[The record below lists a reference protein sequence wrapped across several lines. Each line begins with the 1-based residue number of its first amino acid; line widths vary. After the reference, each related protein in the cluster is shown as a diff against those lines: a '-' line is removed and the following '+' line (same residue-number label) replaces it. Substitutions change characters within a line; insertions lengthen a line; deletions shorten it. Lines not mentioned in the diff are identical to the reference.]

1 MSENSAYIPLSE
13 LRELKTLT
21 RSQITRLEGLDSDG
35 KGLLKAEDILQVLE
49 NDHKKESQKAFFN
62 RLILLLLV
70 SGVILIGALC
80 GITYGIVA
88 TTNELNVDN
97 DDHVLKT
104 SANGDIAGLGAV
116 VSTESAESVL
126 SSTKPWGISRVN
138 FVREDTE
145 EYGFI
150 AINAIQVIE
159 NGTALVRSVLG
170 EELILDESGVLV
182 AYGETSGRKLLIFG
196 AIGNAFQS
204 FVEVVIEPLAK
215 TVSDAFKDVFGISL
229 FELLAVLDGANTA
242 VAEVTREGLLDMID
256 FISPKM
262 GSCVR
267 KFEPTNLDCY
277 TFFPCFDFL
286 RRNFQGQVN
295 ACAGRGDKEICLT
308 TAIGGMMNQNEGDIL
323 NFIRGLVPALEDC
336 AVKGDFTACVE
347 TFSCLSQGRKLL

>member
-1 MSENSAYIPLSE
+1 MSENSACIPLSE

-21 RSQITRLEGLDSDG
+21 RSQITRLEALNSDG
-35 KGLLKAEDILQVLE
+35 TGLLKAEDILQVLE
-49 NDHKKESQKAFFN
+49 NDHKKESQKIFFN
-62 RLILLLLV
+62 RLILLLMV

-126 SSTKPWGISRVN
+126 SSIKPWGISRVN
-138 FVREDTE
+138 FVREGTE
-145 EYGFI
+145 EYGYI

-170 EELILDESGVLV
+170 DEFIVDESGVLLV
-182 AYGETSGRKLLIFG
+182 YNETNGRKLLFFN

-204 FVEVVIEPLAK
+204 FVEVVVDPLA
-215 TVSDAFKDVFGISL
+215 DAISNAFQDAFGISL
-229 FELLAVLDGANTA
+229 AQLLDAIQGANSA
-242 VAEVTREGLLDMID
+242 AGEATRDVVLDMIG

-262 GSCVR
+262 QSCLKNFR
-267 KFEPTNLDCY
+267 PSNLDCY
-277 TFFPCFDFL
+277 TFFPCFDFI
-286 RRNFQGQVN
+286 RRNFESQVN
-295 ACAGRGDKEICLT
+295 SCARGQNKDICLT
-308 TAIGGMMNQNEGDIL
+308 NAIQGMMDQNEDAIL
-323 NFIRGLVPALEDC
+323 NFVRGLVPALEQ
-336 AVKGDFTACVE
+336 CVE
-347 TFSCLSQGRKLL
+347 GDASACTETISCLSQGRKLF

>member
-35 KGLLKAEDILQVLE
+35 KGLLKAEDVLQVLE

-104 SANGDIAGLGAV
+104 STNGDIAGLGAA

-126 SSTKPWGISRVN
+126 SSMKPWGISRVN

-182 AYGETSGRKLLIFG
+182 VYGETSGRKLLIFG
-196 AIGNAFQS
+196 AIKDAFEK
-204 FVEVVIEPLAK
+204 FKEVVVDPVVK
-215 TVSDAFKDVFGISL
+215 TVSDAFQDLIGISL
-229 FELLAVLDGANTA
+229 GQLLAAIQGANSA
-242 VAEVTREGLLDMID
+242 AGEVTREALLDMIG
-256 FISPKM
+256 FVSPKM
-262 GSCVR
+262 RSCLQNF
-267 KFEPTNLDCY
+267 KATNLDCY

-286 RRNFQGQVN
+286 RRNFEGQVN
-295 ACAGRGDKEICLT
+295 SCTGSRNQDTCLT
-308 TAIGGMMNQNEGDIL
+308 NTIGGMMNQNEGDIL

-336 AVKGDFTACVE
+336 VNGDTSACVE
-347 TFSCLSQGRKLL
+347 TMSCLSQGRKLF